1 MATFATVPDLEAD
14 LGRSFDATE
23 YASAEQALKVAT
35 SLIQGYLGYPV
46 FHVEDDVVVL
56 FPKGHLVLLPG
67 PPVTDVSSVTS
78 DGEPVEF
85 VLRPAGVL
93 RLTGR
98 WSELV
103 TVTYSHGHDPI
114 PDAIKGACLSNAK
127 RAVINPLALRQETTG
142 PFSVTYPET
151 SAGVTGS
158 GLSDDEKRMVWSYKL
173 TNLV

>member
-1 MATFATVPDLEAD
+1 MATFAEVSELEAD
-14 LGRSFDATE
+14 MGRSFDATE
-23 YASAEQALKVAT
+23 TVQAEQALEVAT

-56 FPKGHLVLLPG
+56 LPKGHLVLLPG
-67 PPVTDVSSVTS
+67 LPVTDVASVTS

-98 WSELV
+98 WSELI

-114 PDAIKGACLSNAK
+114 PTAIKAACISNAK
-127 RAVINPLALRQETTG
+127 RAVANPLSIRQETTG
-142 PFSVTYPET
+142 PFSITYPE
-151 SAGVTGS
+151 SSPGVTGGSLSATEKQMIWPYKFS
-158 GLSDDEKRMVWSYKL
+158 GV
-173 TNLV
+173 T